1 MKIIRETLLEIEKLT
16 RFIGYI
22 LGISGLFMWTILTIM
37 CFEAINNI
45 NNRLAPDSLK
55 IRNLRD
61 LGMIDF
67 AHHMVNFIY
76 LSFMGIIIASIFI
89 LVATRKFK
97 ELNQLIKENKKL

>member
-37 CFEAINNI
+37 GFEAINNM
-45 NNRLAPDSLK
+45 LAPDSLK

-67 AHHMVNFIY
+67 AHHMVNFSY
-76 LSFMGIIIASIFI
+76 LSSMGIIIASIFI

-97 ELNQLIKENKKL
+97 ELNQLIEENKKL